1 MNERREDGLMLR
13 AGQLAKGVAPGRD
26 LWPGIADAIE
36 TPARRPWQMSW
47 VAQAAAVLLLVG
59 ASSAVTYVVVDGGR
73 GLVRSDTTNV
83 IGRPVSYGG
92 EVLGADVDYQKAR
105 GELEKQLQDE
115 LRHLAPDTRADVER
129 NLTIIRGAIAEIS
142 VALDAEPDNAL
153 LQQLLLKSYQEELT
167 LMQDVGGLTQRA
179 MARKDI

>member
-1 MNERREDGLMLR
+1 MNDRREDELMLR

-36 TPARRPWQMSW
+36 TPARRPWQTTW
-47 VAQAAAVLLLVG
+47 IAQAAAVLLLVG
-59 ASSAVTYVVVDGGR
+59 ASSAVTYVLVDEGQIPI
-73 GLVRSDTTNV
+73 RSEMTNV
-83 IGRPVSYGG
+83 VARPVSYGG
-92 EVLGADVDYQKAR
+92 DVLGADADYQRAR
-105 GELEKQLQDE
+105 GELEKGLQDE
-115 LRHLAPDTRADVER
+115 LKRLAPDTRADVER

-167 LMQDVGGLTQRA
+167 LMQHVGGLTQRA